1 MKKITLFLLMA
12 VMVVLMTGF
21 APAASGTDL
30 EAAVTP
36 VPEPVGY
43 LGEQEDA
50 EGTIILANGTEQDI
64 VSLTIKGEED
74 EEYSEEL
81 LEEDDPFLAGER
93 RVLCLPAEGSYE
105 VRLVLADETELTLHA
120 LSAEEIPECTILIS
134 EDGVAYVAYVDEDG
148 EDADTLETET
158 AIYEEAQR
166 IAEEEA
172 EAARKAE
179 EEAAAAAAAAAAAQ
193 QSNNSNYGGDS
204 GCLTG
209 GLLW

>member
-1 MKKITLFLLMA
+1 MKKITLSLMMA
-12 VMVVLMTGF
+12 VMVMLMTGF
-21 APAASGTDL
+21 APAASEPAAAP
-30 EAAVTP
+30 EATP

-50 EGTIILANGTEQDI
+50 QGMIVLANGTEQDI

-74 EEYSEEL
+74 EEYSEQL
-81 LEEDDPFLAGER
+81 LAEDDPFLAGER

-120 LSAEEIPECTILIS
+120 LSAEEIPECTILVS
-134 EDGVAYVAYVDEDG
+134 EDGVAYVAYVDAEG
-148 EDADTLETET
+148 EEADTLETET

-179 EEAAAAAAAAAAAQ
+179 EEAAAAAAAAATAK
-193 QSNNSNYGGDS
+193 QSSNSSYGGDS